1 MFLYLYINF
10 INTKVVEGIGNPANY
25 ELLLSL
31 CLATKRFRYKP
42 NTTADIHAINP
53 VIKVISIS
61 KIRRIIKQINNTII
75 SQVPFLK
82 FLALLN
88 KLCFIFLHPLQ
99 ENVYQSTFLLYP
111 SNPSQ
116 RN

>member
-1 MFLYLYINF
+1 
-10 INTKVVEGIGNPANY
+10 
-25 ELLLSL
+25 
-31 CLATKRFRYKP
+31 

-99 ENVYQSTFLLYP
+99 ENIYKSTFLLYL
-111 SNPSQ
+111 SNLSQ
-116 RN
+116 INQKTYFSLRTISKLYFTHPKFSQILRCCQL